1 MTRHKSHHTSV
12 FTSILA
18 PLAIVALANPAA
30 AEETKRTSDPRAVGD
45 ASATTTAVEGDAGAN
60 TATTTTTSALLEEPA
75 PRYPRAVFAR
85 PLTLP
90 ANLLMLGADASGNH
104 DFSAMG
110 GAPIV
115 GYGITDKLEVQV
127 PYAFST
133 REFEAKGSVDVDVG
147 YAVLRGALGGKLE
160 AIARIRGGYNL
171 LDETARPLMIGMH
184 LQYSLT
190 DRIALI
196 SGTPGTQQL
205 RISLSEDADMLKPVD
220 LGIPF
225 GIGFQV
231 TDLLYTQLDTKLAQ
245 LDLSDSANSLI
256 IRDATPVTLT
266 VVYNVLDALDVQAA
280 IGTDLS
286 NDPGDAMTFLLGARF
301 YAGKL

>member
-1 MTRHKSHHTSV
+1 MTRSRSHHTRSLQ
-12 FTSILA
+12 SSLA
-18 PLAIVALANPAA
+18 TLTLVALANPAIA
-30 AEETKRTSDPRAVGD
+30 DDATPAPG
-45 ASATTTAVEGDAGAN
+45 ASAEPAAATNVATVEPDAT
-60 TATTTTTSALLEEPA
+60 TATTTTATIEEPA
-75 PRYPRAVFAR
+75 ARYPRAVFAR

-90 ANLLMLGADASGNH
+90 SKVAMIGADASGNH
-104 DFSAMG
+104 DLSTMG
-110 GAPIV
+110 GAPIL

-127 PYAFST
+127 PYAFPT
-133 REFEAKGSVDVDVG
+133 REFEAKGSLDVDVG

-160 AIARIRGGYNL
+160 AIARVRGGYNL

-245 LDLSDSANSLI
+245 FDLGDSANSVI

-266 VVYNVLDALDVQAA
+266 VVYNVLHALDVQAA

-286 NDPGDAMTFLLGARF
+286 NEPGDALTFLVGARF
-301 YAGKL
+301 YAGQL